1 MIPWEQI
8 GYGYLG
14 FVMYLLMAVS
24 DKNDESFGSIADIFF
39 NRGRT
44 VLAGAVSVPIL
55 IVILK
60 ETGQANMV
68 ASFFGGYANVSM
80 FRKFADN
87 HIARFEGGV
96 K

>member
-1 MIPWEQI
+1 MIPWAQI

-14 FVMYLLMAVS
+14 FLMYLLMAVGN
-24 DKNDESFGSIADIFF
+24 KADESFGSMSDIFF

-55 IVILK
+55 VLILK
-60 ETGQANMV
+60 DMGQLNMV
-68 ASFFGGYANVSM
+68 AAFFGGYGNVSM
-80 FRKFADN
+80 FRKIADN
-87 HIARFEGGV
+87 HMARFEETV